1 MPPAAVMAV
10 RPAVIQADTLGV
22 IVRLERSAVPA
33 IIPADQSLVLVAII
47 RADRSRVPAAIV
59 PAGQWRDRQAVIAP
73 RVSPVS
79 NGRQRRPSDLGPQPR
94 HNPRNVSDTVRMTT
108 ANTGASGVMTSHAP
122 A

>member
-1 MPPAAVMAV
+1 
-10 RPAVIQADTLGV
+10 
-22 IVRLERSAVPA
+22 
-33 IIPADQSLVLVAII
+33 
-47 RADRSRVPAAIV
+47 
-59 PAGQWRDRQAVIAP
+59 
-73 RVSPVS
+73 VS